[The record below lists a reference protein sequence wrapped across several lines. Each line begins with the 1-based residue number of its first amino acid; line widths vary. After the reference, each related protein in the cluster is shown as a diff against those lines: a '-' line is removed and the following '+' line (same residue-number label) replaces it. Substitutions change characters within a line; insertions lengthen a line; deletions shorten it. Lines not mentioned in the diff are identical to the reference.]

1 MPRKT
6 TILCAIAALTM
17 LAGEALALS
26 PHTRDGWVL
35 GLSFGGARGK
45 ATFNSMPA
53 GAGGDAVSGDAETE
67 DGVAPQ
73 IRFGHMVG
81 RHLALGASYSGWM
94 YETVN
99 TLKPGGYDPASDKL
113 RFSLQNIM
121 LGVTAYPGP
130 ADNAWGGLYVRG
142 GVGLAWTAITQVTLV
157 EGEEQGHGDRDQET
171 GLGLELNVGYEFRLV
186 RHMSAGVGF
195 GVNYQDIGKT
205 YYETSTF
212 YPVTLNLG
220 WYW

>member
-6 TILCAIAALTM
+6 TIVIAVAALAL
-17 LAGEALALS
+17 LAGDAFALS
-26 PHTRDGWVL
+26 PHVRDGWVL

-45 ATFNSMPA
+45 ATFNALPE
-53 GAGGDAVSGDAETE
+53 GAGGAAVSGEAKTE
-67 DGVAPQ
+67 DGVSPQ
-73 IRFGHMVG
+73 IRFGHMLG

-94 YETVN
+94 YETIN
-99 TLKPGGYDPASDKL
+99 PAGTNPAQDKL

-121 LGVTAYPGP
+121 LGVTAYPGS
-130 ADNAWGGLYVRG
+130 ADSGWGGLYIRG

-157 EGEEQGHGDRDQET
+157 EGEEQGHGHRDQET
-171 GLGLELNVGYEFRLV
+171 GLGLELNLGYEFRLV
-186 RHMSAGVGF
+186 RNMSAGLGF
-195 GVNYQDIGKT
+195 GVNHQDIGKS
-205 YYETSTF
+205 YYEKSTF